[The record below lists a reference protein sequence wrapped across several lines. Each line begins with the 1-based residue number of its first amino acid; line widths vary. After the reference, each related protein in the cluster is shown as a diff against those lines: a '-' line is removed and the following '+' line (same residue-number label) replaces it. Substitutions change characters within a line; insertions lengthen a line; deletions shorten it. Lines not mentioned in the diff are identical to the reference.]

1 MSKPISKS
9 ITREIISAMSSLH
22 MPPNPVSDVSPDT
35 NPFLSDTDAN
45 VRHSIEHLHSAV
57 HAIDKK
63 RRFIRRALRRYLDLY
78 DRVPVKAQGV
88 CKIIIVERIVNRI
101 R

>member
-1 MSKPISKS
+1 MSKPIGKS
-9 ITREIISAMSSLH
+9 ITHEIISAMSSLH
-22 MPPNPVSDVSPDT
+22 MPPSPISDASYDT

-63 RRFIRRALRRYLDLY
+63 RRLIRRALRRYLDLY

-88 CKIIIVERIVNRI
+88 CKIIIIERIANRLK
-101 R
+101 